1 MFYVRK
7 YADGGLTRSNIE
19 QLFESAKE
27 EECEAWKMQMRMQ
40 GIDPDGKAGPKGGE
54 ALSVKNADS
63 KNSNVYE
70 YGDRSQFDHMT
81 EEEQKAA
88 TASQLQQLMGLG
100 I

>member
-7 YADGGLTRSNIE
+7 YADGGLSRTQIE

-27 EECEAWKMQMRMQ
+27 EEYEMQMRMQ

-81 EEEQKAA
+81 EEEQKEA